1 MASNDLRM
9 RGETWCPGLS
19 SLTSMGRFRARTG
32 ASRISGDIRLRFG
45 SSADQTCFSTF
56 LSILEDLLLDL
67 MASHTELS
75 RLNQLMKIEDAAMR
89 NQLKEAVSRLLTSVL
104 QVRRWWFFVLFE
116 ISRILE
122 IISRRSS
129 IFTEISTETMTFHIF
144 RLDRSVTETF
154 FI

>member
-1 MASNDLRM
+1 M
-9 RGETWCPGLS
+9 
-19 SLTSMGRFRARTG
+19 
-32 ASRISGDIRLRFG
+32 
-45 SSADQTCFSTF
+45 
-56 LSILEDLLLDL
+56 DL

-116 ISRILE
+116 ITRILE

-129 IFTEISTETMTFHIF
+129 IFTEISTETMTLHIF

>member
-1 MASNDLRM
+1 M
-9 RGETWCPGLS
+9 
-19 SLTSMGRFRARTG
+19 
-32 ASRISGDIRLRFG
+32 
-45 SSADQTCFSTF
+45 
-56 LSILEDLLLDL
+56 DL

>member
-1 MASNDLRM
+1 M
-9 RGETWCPGLS
+9 
-19 SLTSMGRFRARTG
+19 
-32 ASRISGDIRLRFG
+32 
-45 SSADQTCFSTF
+45 
-56 LSILEDLLLDL
+56 DL

-129 IFTEISTETMTFHIF
+129 IFTEISTETMTLHIF

>member
-1 MASNDLRM
+1 M
-9 RGETWCPGLS
+9 
-19 SLTSMGRFRARTG
+19 
-32 ASRISGDIRLRFG
+32 
-45 SSADQTCFSTF
+45 
-56 LSILEDLLLDL
+56 DL

-75 RLNQLMKIEDAAMR
+75 RLNQLMKIEDVAMR

-116 ISRILE
+116 ITRILE
-122 IISRRSS
+122 IFLRRSS
-129 IFTEISTETMTFHIF
+129 IFTEIFTETMTLHIF

>member
-1 MASNDLRM
+1 M
-9 RGETWCPGLS
+9 
-19 SLTSMGRFRARTG
+19 
-32 ASRISGDIRLRFG
+32 
-45 SSADQTCFSTF
+45 
-56 LSILEDLLLDL
+56 DL

-104 QVRRWWFFVLFE
+104 QVQRWWFFVLFE
-116 ISRILE
+116 ITRILE
-122 IISRRSS
+122 IILRRSS
-129 IFTEISTETMTFHIF
+129 IFTEISTETMTLHIF

>member
-1 MASNDLRM
+1 M
-9 RGETWCPGLS
+9 
-19 SLTSMGRFRARTG
+19 
-32 ASRISGDIRLRFG
+32 
-45 SSADQTCFSTF
+45 
-56 LSILEDLLLDL
+56 DL

-116 ISRILE
+116 ITRILE
-122 IISRRSS
+122 IILRRSS
-129 IFTEISTETMTFHIF
+129 IFTEISTETMTLHIF

>member
-1 MASNDLRM
+1 M
-9 RGETWCPGLS
+9 
-19 SLTSMGRFRARTG
+19 
-32 ASRISGDIRLRFG
+32 
-45 SSADQTCFSTF
+45 
-56 LSILEDLLLDL
+56 DL

-75 RLNQLMKIEDAAMR
+75 RLNQLMKIEDVAMR

-116 ISRILE
+116 ITRILE
-122 IISRRSS
+122 IFLRRSS
-129 IFTEISTETMTFHIF
+129 IFTEISTETMTLHIF

>member
-1 MASNDLRM
+1 
-9 RGETWCPGLS
+9 
-19 SLTSMGRFRARTG
+19 
-32 ASRISGDIRLRFG
+32 
-45 SSADQTCFSTF
+45 
-56 LSILEDLLLDL
+56 

-104 QVRRWWFFVLFE
+104 QVQRWWFFVLFE
-116 ISRILE
+116 ITRILE
-122 IISRRSS
+122 IILRRSS
-129 IFTEISTETMTFHIF
+129 IFTEISTETMTLHIF

>member
-1 MASNDLRM
+1 
-9 RGETWCPGLS
+9 
-19 SLTSMGRFRARTG
+19 
-32 ASRISGDIRLRFG
+32 
-45 SSADQTCFSTF
+45 
-56 LSILEDLLLDL
+56 

-75 RLNQLMKIEDAAMR
+75 RLNQLMKIEDVAMR

-116 ISRILE
+116 ITRILE
-122 IISRRSS
+122 IFLQRSS
-129 IFTEISTETMTFHIF
+129 IFTEISTETMTLHIF

>member
-1 MASNDLRM
+1 M
-9 RGETWCPGLS
+9 
-19 SLTSMGRFRARTG
+19 
-32 ASRISGDIRLRFG
+32 
-45 SSADQTCFSTF
+45 
-56 LSILEDLLLDL
+56 DL

-75 RLNQLMKIEDAAMR
+75 RLNQLMKIEDVAMR

-116 ISRILE
+116 ITRILE
-122 IISRRSS
+122 IILRRSS
-129 IFTEISTETMTFHIF
+129 IFTEISTETMTLHIF

>member
-1 MASNDLRM
+1 
-9 RGETWCPGLS
+9 
-19 SLTSMGRFRARTG
+19 
-32 ASRISGDIRLRFG
+32 
-45 SSADQTCFSTF
+45 
-56 LSILEDLLLDL
+56 

-129 IFTEISTETMTFHIF
+129 IFTEISTETMTLHIF
-144 RLDRSVTETF
+144 RLDRDILYLIFWNPWGLMAGFPPNSQVLVAGAGPPSSRMGRRGAPPRWVPPRHQIPKSF
-154 FI
+154 SSGFNWIIK

>member
-19 SLTSMGRFRARTG
+19 SLISMGRFRARTG

-45 SSADQTCFSTF
+45 SGADQTCFQLFSRF
-56 LSILEDLLLDL
+56 LEAYFLDL

-75 RLNQLMKIEDAAMR
+75 RLNQLMKIEDVAMR

-104 QVRRWWFFVLFE
+104 QV
-116 ISRILE
+116 
-122 IISRRSS
+122 
-129 IFTEISTETMTFHIF
+129 
-144 RLDRSVTETF
+144 
-154 FI
+154 

>member
-1 MASNDLRM
+1 M
-9 RGETWCPGLS
+9 
-19 SLTSMGRFRARTG
+19 
-32 ASRISGDIRLRFG
+32 
-45 SSADQTCFSTF
+45 
-56 LSILEDLLLDL
+56 DL

-75 RLNQLMKIEDAAMR
+75 RLNQLMKIEDVAMR

-116 ISRILE
+116 ITRILK
-122 IISRRSS
+122 IILRRSS
-129 IFTEISTETMTFHIF
+129 IFTEISTETMTLHIF